1 MSKYFFAII
10 VALVFII
17 SLAQT
22 SQAEWPLYNTPAFRG
37 RIIDAETKE
46 PIEGAVAVALY
57 DKEMLIGGPG
67 GPNSYVYH
75 AKESLTDKKGEFYF
89 PSYFSLHIISKGD
102 GVRFIFYKTG
112 YMADYGPTK
121 IKPILMEKYFS
132 AGKVGEEL
140 EIEGRLFELDNYTKW
155 KGPLGIVEL
164 KKAKTYN
171 ERRIG
176 GPSTPTDYTSKEL
189 PLLFKA
195 ITDDR
200 KERGM
205 EVR

>member
-1 MSKYFFAII
+1 MTRYFFAVI
-10 VALVFII
+10 VVLILII

-22 SQAEWPLYNTPAFRG
+22 SQADWPLYSAPEFRG
-37 RIIDAETKE
+37 RIIDAEMKQ

-75 AKESLTDKKGEFYF
+75 AKESLTDKKGEFFF

-102 GVRFIFYKTG
+102 GVRFIFYKPG
-112 YMADYGPTK
+112 YMADYGPIK

-132 AGKVGEEL
+132 TGKVGEEL
-140 EIEGRLFELDNYTKW
+140 EIEGGTFEQGSYVKW

-164 KKAKTYN
+164 KKG
-171 ERRIG
+171 ESD
-176 GPSTPTDYTSKEL
+176 PSTPSNYRSTEL

-195 ITDDR
+195 LNEDR
-200 KERGM
+200 RKRGYQG
-205 EVR
+205 ELK